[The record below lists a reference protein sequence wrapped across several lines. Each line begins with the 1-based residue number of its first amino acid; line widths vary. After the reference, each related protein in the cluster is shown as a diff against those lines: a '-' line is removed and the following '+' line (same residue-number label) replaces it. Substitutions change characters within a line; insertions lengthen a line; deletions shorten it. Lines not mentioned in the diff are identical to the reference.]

1 MFHVVSDT
9 VSLRSEQDAEEGDV
23 IAWWSQS
30 ERALRGAYGPNLHS
44 TLASNDGRP
53 LTQRDAIHL
62 KFSAPHKKQIL
73 KQVCIYFPT

>member
-53 LTQRDAIHL
+53 LTQRDAIR
-62 KFSAPHKKQIL
+62 FHKKQIL